1 MRAPS
6 LYVPGR
12 SFVHRADPLTKAAWA
27 FSTALA
33 GFIVPDW
40 RATAALLVL
49 NLTLLGLAG
58 ALRRTA
64 RLILASAVLVATFFV
79 AQGLSH
85 PSNAEPL
92 FRVFGLTFYR
102 EGLLVAWVLAL
113 RLWNTIAAIGVLV
126 FTVRPQDLVTALL
139 MRGLSPRAGYA
150 LVSIIQVLPT
160 LSASVATIL
169 DAQRSRGVE
178 TEGGLRVRLRALLPM
193 LAPLIMS
200 ALAAAQDRAV
210 ALEVRGFSRPGPRT
224 ILRPVRDMAGA
235 AFWRAVGLGVLV
247 AAVLW
252 RALGG

>member
-12 SFVHRADPLTKAAWA
+12 SFVHRADPFTKAVWA

-33 GFIVPDW
+33 GFIAPDW
-40 RATAALLVL
+40 RATASILGINLV
-49 NLTLLGLAG
+49 LLGLAG
-58 ALRRTA
+58 ALRRA
-64 RLILASAVLVATFFV
+64 ASLIAASAVIVATFFV

-85 PSNAEPL
+85 PSNTEPL
-92 FRVFGLTFYR
+92 FRVLGLTFYR

-113 RLWNTIAAIGVLV
+113 RLWNTIAAIGTLV
-126 FTVRPQDLVTALL
+126 FTVRPQDLVTAFL

-150 LVSIIQVLPT
+150 LVSIIQILPM

-178 TEGGLRVRLRALLPM
+178 TEGGLRRRLRALLPM
-193 LAPLIMS
+193 LAPLVMS

-224 ILRPVRDMAGA
+224 IFRPVRDMAGA
-235 AFWRAVGLGVLV
+235 AFVRALALAVLV
-247 AAVLW
+247 AAVVW
-252 RALGG
+252 RATGG